1 MLEKKGGGRKC
12 KEWGVKL
19 EMRGLKIGNCGL
31 VGTSFLTRSM
41 VLLKAVVKQKCL
53 SFGLFSLIPNCL
65 SALRLIN
72 FAVILIFTDSFLVIS
87 RLGLGEQGFPQCR

>member
-53 SFGLFSLIPNCL
+53 SFELFSLIPNYL

-72 FAVILIFTDSFLVIS
+72 FAVILIFTDSFLY
-87 RLGLGEQGFPQCR
+87 LAGLV